1 MARSRKPRFRLNT
14 AEFAKLMPLV
24 RGDVDSAGERLA
36 ESVRA
41 KVPGDV
47 PVSVQQRTDENGR
60 PVSLVTIAHA
70 SGLARQA
77 KHGVLTRSAAE
88 LGIEVTRYTKRGG

>member
-1 MARSRKPRFRLNT
+1 MARSKKPKLRLNT
-14 AEFAKLMPLV
+14 ADFSKLMPLV
-24 RGDVDSAGERLA
+24 RGDVDSAGRRLA

-60 PVSLVTIAHA
+60 PVSLVTITHA

-88 LGIEVTRYTKRGG
+88 LGLEVTRYTERGG

>member
-1 MARSRKPRFRLNT
+1 MARSRKPKFRLNT
-14 AEFAKLMPLV
+14 AEFEKLMPLV
-24 RGDVDSAGERLA
+24 RGDVDAAGRRLA

-47 PVSVQQRTDENGR
+47 PVSVQQRTGEDGR

-77 KHGVLTRSAAE
+77 KQGVLTRSAAE
-88 LGIEVTRYTKRGG
+88 LGIEVTRYTKRGE